1 MKLTENMFR
10 DVAIMLVNEL
20 KGVYDAML
28 SLGGHRIRKAIGVT
42 SWSAQRSVGDVC
54 EKCQRE

>member
-20 KGVYDAML
+20 KVVYGKQL
-28 SLGGHRIRKAIGVT
+28 VSLQGRR
-42 SWSAQRSVGDVC
+42 RSVGDVR
-54 EKCQRE
+54 EKPRGATDQ